1 MASTTGFFAG
11 LLFGSAALTAE
22 APLEFGADP
31 AAALWQ
37 FSGGRTECRLTHEIP
52 NFGEARFIQEAGGA
66 LGFGMASWRVEIF
79 GAMDISSD
87 TPAWSAG
94 YPHSEPL
101 GRIDVGPAHDLV
113 IEAPLAEAM
122 LRALYRGEQPR
133 LAGADLNVSIS
144 AVSFRP
150 VYDTYARCIAQLL
163 PASFKQLK
171 SSAVAFAPDVAEID
185 DLAKARLDL
194 IAAYVGADRSVSH
207 ILIEGHT
214 DSSGR
219 ERNNRVLSEQRAK
232 AVSDYLAAAGCDPES
247 IETRFHGSRFP
258 VASNS
263 TEEGR
268 AQNRRTT
275 IRLERRQTK
284 LAQR

>member
-1 MASTTGFFAG
+1 VASTTGFLGG
-11 LLFGSAALTAE
+11 LLFGSVALTAE
-22 APLEFGADP
+22 AALDFGADP

-52 NFGEARFIQEAGGA
+52 NFGEARFIQEAGGS
-66 LGFGMASWRVEIF
+66 LGFGIASWRVEMT

-87 TPAWSAG
+87 TPAWSAA

-101 GRIDVGPAHDLV
+101 GRIDVGHARALM
-113 IEAPLAEAM
+113 IEAPLAETM
-122 LRALYRGEQPR
+122 LNALYRGEQPR
-133 LAGADLNVSIS
+133 LAGADLNLSIS

-150 VYDTYARCIAQLL
+150 VYDTYARCVAQLL
-163 PASFKQLK
+163 PASFKQLE
-171 SSAVAFAPDVAEID
+171 SSAIAFAPDVAEID

-194 IAAYVGADRSVSH
+194 IAAYVSADDSVSR
-207 ILIEGHT
+207 ILIDGHT

-219 ERNNRVLSEQRAK
+219 ERNNRVLSQRRAK
-232 AVSDYLAAAGCDPES
+232 AVSDYLAEAGCDPES

-258 VASNS
+258 MASNT

>member
-1 MASTTGFFAG
+1 VASTTGFLAG
-11 LLFGSAALTAE
+11 LLFGSVALTAE
-22 APLEFGADP
+22 AALEFGAVP

-52 NFGEARFIQEAGGA
+52 NFGEARFIQEAGGP
-66 LGFGMASWRVEIF
+66 LGFGIVSWRVAMF
-79 GAMDISSD
+79 GAMDITSD
-87 TPAWSAG
+87 MPAWSAG

-101 GRIDVGPAHDLV
+101 GRIDVRAAQDLM
-113 IEAPLAEAM
+113 IEAPLAEVI

-133 LAGADLNVSIS
+133 LAGTDLNVAIS
-144 AVSFRP
+144 AVNFRP
-150 VYDTYARCIAQLL
+150 VYDAYARCVAQLL
-163 PASFKQLK
+163 PASFKQLQ
-171 SSAVAFAPDVAEID
+171 STVVGFAPDVAEID

-194 IAAYVGADRSVSH
+194 IAAYMRSDQSVSRV
-207 ILIEGHT
+207 LIDGHT

-219 ERNNRVLSEQRAK
+219 ERKNRMLSERRAK
-232 AVSDYLAAAGCDPES
+232 AVADYLAAAGCDSES
-247 IETRFHGSRFP
+247 IETRSHGSRFP

-263 TEEGR
+263 TEAGR

>member
-1 MASTTGFFAG
+1 MASTTGIFAG
-11 LLFGSAALTAE
+11 LLFGSVALTVE

-52 NFGEARFIQEAGGA
+52 NFGEVSFAQEAGGS
-66 LGFGMASWRVEIF
+66 LGFGIASWRVELF
-79 GAMDISSD
+79 GAMDVSSD

-94 YPHSEPL
+94 YPHTEPL
-101 GRIDVGPAHDLV
+101 GRIDVVSAHDLIV
-113 IEAPLAEAM
+113 DAPLAEAM

-133 LAGADLNVSIS
+133 FAGPDLNVSIS

-150 VYDTYARCIAQLL
+150 VYDAYARCVARLL
-163 PASFKQLK
+163 PASFKQLQT
-171 SSAVAFAPDVAEID
+171 SAVAFALDVATID
-185 DLAKARLDL
+185 DLSKGRLDL
-194 IAAYVGADRSVSH
+194 IATYVGVDRSVSR
-207 ILIEGHT
+207 ILIDGYT
-214 DSSGR
+214 DNSGR
-219 ERNNRVLSEQRAK
+219 ERKNRVLSEQRAK
-232 AVSDYLAAAGCDPES
+232 AVAEYLAAAGCDSES
-247 IETRFHGSRFP
+247 IETHFHGSRFP

>member
-1 MASTTGFFAG
+1 VASTTGFLAG
-11 LLFGSAALTAE
+11 LIFATVALAAE

-31 AAALWQ
+31 ATALWQ
-37 FSGGRTECRLTHEIP
+37 FSGGRTQCRLTHEIP
-52 NFGEARFIQEAGGA
+52 NFGEARFTHEAGGS
-66 LGFGMASWRVEIF
+66 LGFDMASWRDELF
-79 GAMDISSD
+79 GAMDVTSD
-87 TPAWSAG
+87 TPTWLAG
-94 YPHSEPL
+94 YPHSETL
-101 GRIDVGPAHDLV
+101 GRIDVQPSHDLL

-133 LAGADLNVSIS
+133 FAGTDLNVSIS

-150 VYDTYARCIAQLL
+150 VYETYARCVAQLL
-163 PASFKQLK
+163 PASFKQLQ
-171 SSAVAFAPDVAEID
+171 SSAVVFAPDVAEID
-185 DLAKARLDL
+185 DQAKARLDL
-194 IAAYVGADRSVSH
+194 IAAYVGADGSVSH
-207 ILIEGHT
+207 ILIDGHT